1 MSKVIDFKNKL
12 KKKNNKKDK
21 RQKFNEKKIT
31 HNFEFHYKANYD
43 KRKLYINV
51 QYAKYDINVDV
62 GVNLGIIKSLI
73 EKNPMTILSQDLLK
87 EITNLGEQYVI
98 AIHAV
103 YKAFEFINPKTLQ
116 VRSLNDIAETYI
128 EKRLNYGYPKD
139 REQCKK
145 IVALEKEVFSQ
156 YIDDTSQFNEGLY
169 WKAKRKY

>member
-12 KKKNNKKDK
+12 KKKNEKKDK
-21 RQKFNEKKIT
+21 RKQFNDKKIT
-31 HNFEFHYKANYD
+31 HNFEFNYKANYD

-51 QYAKYDINVDV
+51 KYAKYDINVDV
-62 GVNLGIIKSLI
+62 GVNLGIIQSLI

-103 YKAFEFINPKTLQ
+103 YKEFELINPKTNQ
-116 VRSLNDIAETYI
+116 VRSLNDITDTYI
-128 EKRLNYGYPKD
+128 DKRLSYGYP
-139 REQCKK
+139 REREKFKK
-145 IVALEKEVFSQ
+145 IITLEKEVFSQ
-156 YIDDTSQFNEGLY
+156 YIDDPSKFNEELY